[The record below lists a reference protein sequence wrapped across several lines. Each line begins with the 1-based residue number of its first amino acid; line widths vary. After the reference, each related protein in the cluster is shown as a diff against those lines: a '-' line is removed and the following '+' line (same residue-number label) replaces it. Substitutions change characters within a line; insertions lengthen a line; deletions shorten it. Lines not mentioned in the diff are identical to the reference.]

1 MRYLTLATTFIAAL
15 MVGMVAAP
23 AAAQYDS
30 NAERLAKLTSPSDV
44 FYFFEG
50 ARKQVTA
57 YDSER
62 IVRVCL
68 GDNRHLVPLRV
79 IHDDD
84 TATVN
89 SDECIRV
96 EAKEVFL
103 EPAEPLESN
112 ATIRAEVQTMN

>member
-1 MRYLTLATTFIAAL
+1 MKYFTVTTTILVGLLAGLAFTP
-15 MVGMVAAP
+15 V
-23 AAAQYDS
+23 AAQYDS
-30 NAERLAKLTSPSDV
+30 NAERLAKLTAPTDV
-44 FYFFEG
+44 YYFFEG

-57 YDSER
+57 YDTER

-68 GDNRHLVPLRV
+68 GDSQVAVPLRV

-84 TATVN
+84 TAMVN
-89 SDECIRV
+89 KNECVRV

-112 ATIRAEVQTMN
+112 ATIRAEVETLN